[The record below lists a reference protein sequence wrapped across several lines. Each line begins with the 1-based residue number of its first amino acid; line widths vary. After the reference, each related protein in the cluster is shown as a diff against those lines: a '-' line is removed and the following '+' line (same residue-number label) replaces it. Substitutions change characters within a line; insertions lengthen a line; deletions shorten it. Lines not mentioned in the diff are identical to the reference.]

1 MRTEKYLLL
10 ALCLFILGTFISA
23 CGGGGNTTPPSD
35 SLVYYYLLA
44 QQNNNQQNNNQE
56 QQNDPTLPTL
66 EVSPTEFNLFIEE
79 EAKVKV
85 TLNGED
91 VTDKVTYKSDEEL
104 IAIAEKGVV
113 KAKYIEGTA
122 KITVSLER
130 ANSATFTINVKDDST
145 PVTLDV
151 TVFNQLHEIETIE
164 KSYADRK
171 YLKEID
177 IPATFTYEGT
187 KYKIISIDYRL
198 FSNCDSLKKVT
209 LPDSLET
216 ISQLAFENCSSL
228 EEMTIRDDIVC
239 IFPSAFLNCSNL
251 TKLTTKTGKEI
262 NIPESN
268 IETVENVTF
277 IGVKSDFSNVYQTIT
292 NITIPNGLTKIPNR
306 AFDFCTSLENVI
318 IPQSIKNIG
327 YGSFNLCSSLTE
339 LIVPDNVITIEGKAF
354 MDCTLLKSVTI
365 GNGVTTIGRYAF
377 YECTSLENI
386 TIGNSVTTIEE
397 EAFCYSKIKS
407 ITIPDSVIS
416 IGRNAFNP
424 CSSLE
429 SVTIG
434 KSVTTIEYCAFENC
448 TLLKSVTIP
457 NSVKTI
463 ERGAF
468 ANCTNSGLTI
478 DISTSSVTS
487 IGDNAFYNV
496 NNIKINEEQNLL
508 DDGQHWGAKNVTIV
522 NS

>member
-1 MRTEKYLLL
+1 
-10 ALCLFILGTFISA
+10 
-23 CGGGGNTTPPSD
+23 
-35 SLVYYYLLA
+35 
-44 QQNNNQQNNNQE
+44 
-56 QQNDPTLPTL
+56 
-66 EVSPTEFNLFIEE
+66 
-79 EAKVKV
+79 
-85 TLNGED
+85 
-91 VTDKVTYKSDEEL
+91 
-104 IAIAEKGVV
+104 
-113 KAKYIEGTA
+113 
-122 KITVSLER
+122 
-130 ANSATFTINVKDDST
+130 
-145 PVTLDV
+145 
-151 TVFNQLHEIETIE
+151 
-164 KSYADRK
+164 
-171 YLKEID
+171 
-177 IPATFTYEGT
+177 
-187 KYKIISIDYRL
+187 
-198 FSNCDSLKKVT
+198 
-209 LPDSLET
+209 
-216 ISQLAFENCSSL
+216 
-228 EEMTIRDDIVC
+228 MTIRDDIVC

-251 TKLTTKTGKEI
+251 TKLTTKSGKEI

-292 NITIPNGLTKIPNR
+292 NR

-448 TLLKSVTIP
+448 TLLKNVTIP

-522 NS
+522 NSQNN